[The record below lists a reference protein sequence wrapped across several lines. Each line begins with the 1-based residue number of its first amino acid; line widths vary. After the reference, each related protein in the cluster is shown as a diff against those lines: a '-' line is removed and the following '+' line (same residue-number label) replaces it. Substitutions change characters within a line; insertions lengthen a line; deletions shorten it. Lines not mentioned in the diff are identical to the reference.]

1 MKHHR
6 RIPGMILAA
15 LTLSTSLI
23 LPAFAAQAP
32 ANAESPWY
40 EGVTYV
46 TEKGI
51 ASNLGDLDENI
62 TVREWAVMVCRA
74 YGKDVKSGSDGVF
87 GTAEV
92 ELAYKEGWMDLSAMM
107 DPDSAM
113 CRRYAYESIFYVEGI
128 PAFDAELYAENVAA
142 YEDRFVRAAKEN
154 ELCEDTDGELD
165 LITRGE
171 AAQIIYL
178 MQTKDIT
185 VEAPALMEMIHVDN
199 VDQNFN
205 LNAYLLEIQKVPE
218 EILKQFH
225 ADGWSYRVDRA
236 SVDGFGDRKGTEFAG
251 VCSYANKSIYVKYDY
266 ATVHEFGHYYHNSC
280 DDTGFRAI
288 YDKEAEA
295 ARAVLGDYAATNED
309 EYFAE
314 AFDYWINWND
324 DSVQMSALEEVAPE
338 TYEFFHDL
346 AMNNWVK

>member
-15 LTLSTSLI
+15 LMLCTSMI

-32 ANAESPWY
+32 DTADSLWH
-40 EGVTYV
+40 EGVAYV

-51 ASNLGDLDENI
+51 ASELGDLNENI

-74 YGKDVKSGSDGVF
+74 YGKEVQTDTTF
-87 GTAEV
+87 GAAELK
-92 ELAYKEGWMDLSAMM
+92 LAYKEGWLDLSAMM

-113 CRRYAYESIFYVEGI
+113 CRRYTYESIFYVEGI

-142 YEDRFVRAAKEN
+142 CEDRFVCAAKEN
-154 ELCEDTDGELD
+154 ELCEDTDSELD
-165 LITRGE
+165 LITKGE

-178 MQTKDIT
+178 MQTKDIE
-185 VEAPALMEMIHVDN
+185 VKAPALMQTVNLIN

-205 LNAYLLEIQKVPE
+205 LNSYLLEIQKVPE
-218 EILKQFH
+218 AILNQFH
-225 ADGWSYRVDRA
+225 ADGWSYCVD
-236 SVDGFGDRKGTEFAG
+236 SEYVDNFGDRKGMEYAG
-251 VCSYANKSIYVKYDY
+251 VCSYADKSIYVKYDY
-266 ATVHEFGHYYHNSC
+266 ATVHEFGHYFHDVC
-280 DDTGFRAI
+280 DAASFAAI
-288 YDKEAEA
+288 YAKEAEA

-346 AMNNWVK
+346 AGNNWAK